1 MKVVIYYINNK
12 PIAISKVADIKDG
25 VEFAKI
31 EQECK
36 KNIIEL
42 KEQTIDIIKLE
53 HALLERE
60 LKEQKKR
67 IKAIERELAYNRGEL
82 TEQEYKGGE

>member
-36 KNIIEL
+36 NNIKEL
-42 KEQTIDIIKLE
+42 KEQTIDILANE
-53 HALLERE
+53 HALLEKE